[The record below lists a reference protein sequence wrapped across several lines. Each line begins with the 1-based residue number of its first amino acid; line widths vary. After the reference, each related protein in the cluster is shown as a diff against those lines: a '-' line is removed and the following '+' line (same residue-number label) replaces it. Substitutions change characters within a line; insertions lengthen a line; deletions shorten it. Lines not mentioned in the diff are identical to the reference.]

1 MVKPPVRKRGNSC
14 KQADEGIQMGLL
26 EKGLIGAITLM
37 FVGCALLLYRE
48 LRQQRHSEQEYELES
63 ERQRERDAE

>member
-1 MVKPPVRKRGNSC
+1 
-14 KQADEGIQMGLL
+14 MGLL

-48 LRQQRHSEQEYELES
+48 QRHSEQEYELES